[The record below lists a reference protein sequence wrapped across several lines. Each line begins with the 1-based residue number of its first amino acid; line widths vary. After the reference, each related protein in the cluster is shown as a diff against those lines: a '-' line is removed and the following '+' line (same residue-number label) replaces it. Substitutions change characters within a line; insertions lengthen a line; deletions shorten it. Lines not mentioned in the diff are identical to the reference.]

1 VIPDVDEACG
11 EVAGWITPRIGGV
24 GPTTQAMLL
33 RQVVEAA
40 ERRAA
45 GEAA

>member
-1 VIPDVDEACG
+1 
-11 EVAGWITPRIGGV
+11 VAGWITPRIGGV
-24 GPTTQAMLL
+24 GPTTRAMLL

-45 GEAA
+45 GLTA